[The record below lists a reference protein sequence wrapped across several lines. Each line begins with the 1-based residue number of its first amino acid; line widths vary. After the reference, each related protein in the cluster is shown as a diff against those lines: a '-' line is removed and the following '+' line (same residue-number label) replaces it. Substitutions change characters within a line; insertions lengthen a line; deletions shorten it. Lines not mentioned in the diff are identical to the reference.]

1 MTKGRWM
8 VWILACLTLMAINSN
23 GLTPEEVLERI
34 DEQLY
39 LPSATQRATMEIVYS
54 PDDVRNVE
62 MIIYTQGTDT
72 ARIKILSPAR
82 EKDSEYLRREKSLWI
97 YFPANK
103 KTLLIQGHRLREGMM
118 GSDVS
123 YEDMTE
129 SSTLLE
135 DYTAEF
141 LPHEVEGEVVLLLTA
156 KVSDVTYYQQRVIV
170 DTEHWVPKRI
180 ELISKSGKILKEVVQ
195 DQVKKVEGRWI
206 PHRTVMRDLLK
217 QDTRTTITV
226 TSLDVGVK
234 HPDEFFARRALGTK

>member
-1 MTKGRWM
+1 MIIRCIK
-8 VWILACLTLMAINSN
+8 WISIWLAILSISAY

-34 DEQLY
+34 DAQLY
-39 LPSATQRATMEIVYS
+39 LPSSTQYATMEIVYG
-54 PDDVRNVE
+54 PDDVRRVE

-103 KTLLIQGHRLREGMM
+103 KTLLIQGHRLREGIM

-135 DYTAEF
+135 DYAAEF
-141 LPHEVEGEVVLLLTA
+141 LPYEVEGEVALLLTA
-156 KVSDVTYYQQRVIV
+156 KVPDVSYYQRRVIV
-170 DTEHWVPKRI
+170 DTEHWVPKRL
-180 ELISKSGKILKEVVQ
+180 ELISKSGKVLKEVVQ

-226 TSLDVGVK
+226 TSLEVGVK
-234 HPDEFFARRALGTK
+234 HPDEFFTRRALGTR